1 MNKRLQAI
9 LDLLQQSGSLT
20 PEEKKSLADAV
31 KESDKEITIT
41 EFKLE
46 RTEKVKRT
54 TAILL
59 EETIAELEQKRKSV
73 ETQNRELEIEA
84 ALERVRS
91 RSIAMRQ
98 SSELGDLS
106 FELVK
111 QVQALGISTWHCA
124 FNIYDEDQESST
136 EWGSNANG
144 SYPIYKTPREGIFRR
159 YYDIGQSGETLHVEV
174 IGEDKCADHYA
185 YLCTLPGVGETLV
198 KVRDSGISFPKSQID
213 HVAYFKY
220 GYLLFITF
228 EPAPEAHDVFKRFAK
243 VFEQTYTRFLDLQ
256 KAEAQA
262 RESQIQLALE
272 RVRARTMAMQKSIEL
287 PEAAN
292 LLFQQVQTLGMP
304 AWSAGYCIWDED
316 KQAITLWMSSEGV
329 LQPPFRAPLTEDP
342 SFIHFR
348 EAYEQGETFFVDEI
362 GGEELVRHYKY
373 MRTLPVVGEILDS
386 IIEAG
391 HPLPTFQIFHLA
403 YFSQGFLLFITYE
416 PVPEA
421 HDIFKRFAK
430 VFEQTYTRFLDLL
443 KVEAQV
449 KEAQVEA
456 ALERVRAKTM
466 AMHKSE
472 QLAEVAT
479 VLFEQFNLLGEIPDR
494 VSIGIIKEEAQR
506 IEWWVTNQRGGQ
518 LNHAF
523 NSSMHEYTM
532 TAKIFAAWKNGDSS
546 IVIDL
551 TGKELDDWIGY
562 VQETLKLEVDAS
574 NIKGRRIHQGAYF
587 SQGILLLTTNTPLGI
602 EVLQLLERFARVF
615 NQTYTRFLDLQK
627 AEAQAR
633 EAKIEAGLERVRSR
647 AMAMQTSEELNAL
660 IGTVFTEL
668 TKLDLVLTRCVI
680 MTYDQKTNDARWW
693 MANSEAPE
701 QPMNFYVQ
709 YHEHPPNLAYFSAW
723 RERTVKWIYT
733 LSGKVKKEWD
743 DFIFRETELKLLP
756 DFVIAGMKAPDRVFL
771 NASFYNSGNL
781 TLASLEPLSDE
792 HFDILIRFAKVFDL
806 TYTRFNDLKQ
816 AEAQA
821 REAKIEA
828 ALERVRSRT
837 MAMQRSEELVDVAS
851 ILFQQVKA
859 LGVPQWNCGLNI
871 WEIGDKEFTF
881 YPGTPDGIL
890 SPKPCKI
897 PLTEHPVFISFDE
910 SRKRGDEFF
919 VYEKEGEYQAG
930 HYRYMLSLSGVGDLL
945 QSMLDAGFQFPTY
958 QIDHVVNF
966 SHGNLIFITYEHFPE
981 MHDVFKRFG
990 KVFEQTY
997 TRFLDLQKAEAQ
1009 AREAQIESAL
1019 EKVRSRSL
1027 AMHKSDEV
1035 GFVVD
1040 ELFLR
1045 MKDLEIGFDSVNILE
1060 FTDDAFQV
1068 WAAYKPGK
1076 FTVTKIP
1083 FSKSDIPYVRS
1094 AVEAKNSGLKFFTH
1108 QYSFEEKN
1116 QFLNY
1121 LFDETHFKN
1130 LPDERKQFLLACPC
1144 YTVSIG
1150 FAKTTAIQLQSYS
1163 RAAFSESENNI
1174 LNRFVNVFEQAYTRF
1189 LDLQQAEGQA
1199 REAQIQLAL
1208 ERVRARTM
1216 AMQHSNELRDA
1227 ASVLFQQVK
1236 ELGIDAWTCGFSIWN
1251 EDRKTPTAWLSRGV
1265 IQPPFK
1271 TPLTEN
1277 ETLMHFYEAAQR
1289 GESLFVEE
1297 VGGETL
1303 IELYRYLGTLLVSE
1317 GKSGEIRK
1325 PGYSPPTS
1333 QVNHVAYFS
1342 YGYLLFIT
1350 YKQYPEAH
1358 DIFKRFAKVFEQTYT
1373 RFLDLQKAEAQT
1385 REAQIEVSLERV
1397 RSKAMAMHKSE
1408 DLSAA
1413 VAVVF
1418 DELDKLDLGMS
1429 RCGIG
1434 ILNKEK
1440 RNADV
1445 WTTSKSEG
1453 QNTVDVSGD
1462 ESMDIHPLLQK
1473 AFEAWVRQEDFT
1485 YVLQGEDLA
1494 DYYRALQHTN
1504 FRLPEFE
1511 AMVKNAEMLH
1521 HFYHVSF
1528 EAGALYAFR
1537 EHPFTDEA
1545 KNVMKRFANVF
1556 SLTYKRFQ
1564 DILKAEAQAREAKI
1578 EAVLER
1584 VRSRTMAMHKSEEL
1598 TDVAGLLFEQ
1608 VSALDIKT
1616 WTAGFNVWSEDNNSY
1631 VDYITSPQGGFIE
1644 PYTVYTDRAEALT
1657 DISNARKSGVEFD
1670 VQYVE
1675 GEKIKQLYLALTK
1688 LDKEAFEIMLQD
1700 GVRFPSHQYEHF
1712 VFGSKVSLMFITYEP
1727 VPEAHDIF
1735 KRLGKV
1741 FEQTYTRFLDLR
1753 KAEAQARE
1761 SQIEAALERTRTQ
1774 SMLMQHSVQLD
1785 DTLRVFHEQVLLLG
1799 IKSAFSF
1806 LWLPD
1811 EKNDRHIFWAVW
1823 AENSSSEQVKKDS
1836 TVFKSKAINYPL
1848 DRNEPATAQC
1858 LVDWNSDQ
1866 PVHSY
1871 HVRPA
1876 DVENYFSVWK
1886 ELLDGVEKLKAEYF
1900 QGGLY
1905 YVEAFMKYGCFG
1917 VMIEGEMPEDEKKTL
1932 GRLAIEFERAYTRFL
1947 DLQKAEA
1954 QAREATI
1961 EASLEKVRGK
1971 AMAMHN
1977 SNDLSVTASMVFTE
1991 LRKLGINPFRC
2002 GVSLQTKES
2011 RKNLLYYSIPS
2022 AEGDTLSLAGSALL
2036 SGHPVLSAIYDN
2048 WVRGEDYFP
2057 VLKGESLI
2065 NYYQTLKQVGFDVPV
2080 LPSGHEQYGYYL
2092 AFSEGVFYGWSEK
2105 PYTDDELKILHRFK
2119 VIIDLTFRRYMELQK
2134 SEENTTE
2141 AIRQASLDRVR
2152 AEIASMRTTNDL
2164 DRITPLIW
2172 KELNILSIPFVRCG
2186 VFIMDEVQRQMHTF
2200 LSTPEGEAIAAFN
2213 LPYETPGNVG
2223 DILSHWQHKQM
2234 YISHWDE
2241 MAFSELGELLLQQGA
2256 IPSKEVYMSTVPPGG
2271 IHLHC
2276 LPFMQGMLYVG
2287 NTTQLQESDIHLI
2300 QSVADAFSTA
2310 YARYEDFNK
2319 LESAK
2324 AQIEKTLTDLKQTQT
2339 LLVQS
2344 EKMASLGELTAGIA
2358 HEIQNPLNFVNNFS
2372 EVSNELLEEM
2382 KEEIQKGNF
2391 DQVQSITNNI
2401 KQNLEKILHHGKR
2414 ADGIVKG
2421 MLQHSRS
2428 SSGVKEPTDINAL
2441 ADEYLRLAYHGF
2453 RAKDKSFNAS
2463 TITDLD
2469 KSIGKIN
2476 VVPQDIGRVV
2486 LNLITNAFYT
2496 VTEKQKQTNTEYRPT
2511 VHLSTKRHDD
2521 CVLISVKD
2529 NGNGIPKQIREK
2541 IFQPFFTTKPTGQG
2555 TGLGLSLSYDIV
2567 KAHGGELK
2575 VETKESEGSEFVL
2588 QLPLS

>member
-185 YLCTLPGVGETLV
+185 YLCTLAGVGETLV
-198 KVRDSGISFPKSQID
+198 KLRDSGISFPKSQID

-228 EPAPEAHDVFKRFAK
+228 EPAPEAHD
-243 VFEQTYTRFLDLQ
+243 
-256 KAEAQA
+256 
-262 RESQIQLALE
+262 
-272 RVRARTMAMQKSIEL
+272 
-287 PEAAN
+287 
-292 LLFQQVQTLGMP
+292 
-304 AWSAGYCIWDED
+304 
-316 KQAITLWMSSEGV
+316 
-329 LQPPFRAPLTEDP
+329 
-342 SFIHFR
+342 
-348 EAYEQGETFFVDEI
+348 
-362 GGEELVRHYKY
+362 
-373 MRTLPVVGEILDS
+373 
-386 IIEAG
+386 
-391 HPLPTFQIFHLA
+391 
-403 YFSQGFLLFITYE
+403 
-416 PVPEA
+416 
-421 HDIFKRFAK
+421 IFKRFAK
-430 VFEQTYTRFLDLL
+430 VFE
-443 KVEAQV
+443 
-449 KEAQVEA
+449 
-456 ALERVRAKTM
+456 
-466 AMHKSE
+466 
-472 QLAEVAT
+472 
-479 VLFEQFNLLGEIPDR
+479 
-494 VSIGIIKEEAQR
+494 
-506 IEWWVTNQRGGQ
+506 
-518 LNHAF
+518 
-523 NSSMHEYTM
+523 
-532 TAKIFAAWKNGDSS
+532 
-546 IVIDL
+546 
-551 TGKELDDWIGY
+551 
-562 VQETLKLEVDAS
+562 
-574 NIKGRRIHQGAYF
+574 
-587 SQGILLLTTNTPLGI
+587 
-602 EVLQLLERFARVF
+602 
-615 NQTYTRFLDLQK
+615 QTYTRFLDLQK

-723 RERTVKWIYT
+723 RERTVKWIYP
-733 LSGKVKKEWD
+733 LEGKVKKEWY
-743 DFIFRETELKLLP
+743 DFIFRETELRLLP
-756 DFVIAGMKAPDRVFL
+756 DFVIAGMKAPDRVYL

-871 WEIGDKEFTF
+871 WEIGDKEFTY
-881 YPGTPDGIL
+881 YPGSPDGKIL
-890 SPKPCKI
+890 PTPCKI

-910 SRKRGDEFF
+910 SRKRGDELY
-919 VYEKEGEYQAG
+919 VYEKGGEYQAG
-930 HYRYMLSLSGVGDLL
+930 HYRYMLSLRGVGDLL
-945 QSMLDAGFQFPTY
+945 QSMLDAGFQLPTF

-966 SHGNLIFITYEHFPE
+966 SHGNLLFITYEQFPE

-990 KVFEQTY
+990 RVFEQTYTRFIDLQKAEAQAREAKIETALERVRSKTMAMHHSEELKEVISVTFEQLKSLNIVIDSCIITLFIEGSDDLNNWVTSAEQKYPQRVRIPYFKHPLFDKIAQAKKKPGSHFTLKLSREENQRFYKHILEKSEFGKIINEDRRKMVMNADSNIMSFANFKHTGLRIGNFHNYTYTHEENNTIHRFANVFEQTY

-1009 AREAQIESAL
+1009 AREAQIEAAL

-1060 FTDDAFQV
+1060 FTEDAFQV

-1094 AVEAKNSGLKFFTH
+1094 AIEAKNSGRKLFTH
-1108 QYSFEEKN
+1108 QYTFEEKN
-1116 QFLNY
+1116 LFLNY

-1130 LPDERKQFLLACPC
+1130 LPDERKQFLLQCPC

-1150 FAKTTAIQLQSYS
+1150 FAKSAAIQLQSYS

-1174 LNRFVNVFEQAYTRF
+1174 LKRFVNVFEQAYTRF

-1236 ELGIDAWTCGFSIWN
+1236 ELGIDAWTCGFSIWD

-1265 IQPPFK
+1265 MQPPFK

-1277 ETLMHFYEAAQR
+1277 QTLMHFYEAAQR
-1289 GESLFVEE
+1289 GESLFVEQ
-1297 VGGETL
+1297 VSGETL
-1303 IELYRYLGTLLVSE
+1303 TELYRYLGTLLVAE
-1317 GKSGEIRK
+1317 GISDEIRK

-1373 RFLDLQKAEAQT
+1373 RYLDLKKAEAQAREAKIEAGLERVRSRAMAMQTSEELNALIGTVFTELTKLDLVLTRCVIMTYDQKTNDARWWMANSEAPEQPMNFYVQYHEHPPNLAYFSAWRERTVKWIYPLEGKVKKEWDDFIFSETELRLLPDFVIAGMKAPDRVYLNASFYNSGNLTLASLEPLSDEHFDILIRFAKVFDLTYTRFNDLKQAEAQAREAKIETALERVRSRTMAMQHSGELTEISFLLIKQVLGLGIKTWGCAFNIFDEDQPSSTEWFSNEQGYKSTYKIPREGVFLRYYEAALRGASLHVEEFTGDACIEHYKYLSTLPGLEDEMKIYAEHGVPLPTSQFDNVTYFKYGYLLFVTYEDVPEAHDTFKRFAKVFEQTYTRFLDLQKAEAQT
-1385 REAQIEVSLERV
+1385 RESQIEVSLERV

-1408 DLSAA
+1408 DLTAA

-1418 DELDKLDLGMS
+1418 DELEKLNLGMS

-1440 RNADV
+1440 RTSDV

-1453 QNTVDVSGD
+1453 ENMVHVSGD

-1473 AFEAWVRQEDFT
+1473 AFDAWLRQEDFT
-1485 YVLQGEDLA
+1485 YFLQGEDLA

-1504 FRLPEFE
+1504 FRLPESE
-1511 AMVKNAEMLH
+1511 TMVKNAETLQQH
-1521 HFYHVSF
+1521 YYVATFP
-1528 EAGALYAFR
+1528 AGALFAFR
-1537 EHPFTDEA
+1537 ENPFADEA
-1545 KNVMKRFANVF
+1545 KTVVKRFANVF
-1556 SLTYKRFQ
+1556 NLTYKRFQ
-1564 DILKAEAQAREAKI
+1564 DI
-1578 EAVLER
+1578 
-1584 VRSRTMAMHKSEEL
+1584 
-1598 TDVAGLLFEQ
+1598 
-1608 VSALDIKT
+1608 
-1616 WTAGFNVWSEDNNSY
+1616 
-1631 VDYITSPQGGFIE
+1631 
-1644 PYTVYTDRAEALT
+1644 
-1657 DISNARKSGVEFD
+1657 
-1670 VQYVE
+1670 
-1675 GEKIKQLYLALTK
+1675 
-1688 LDKEAFEIMLQD
+1688 
-1700 GVRFPSHQYEHF
+1700 
-1712 VFGSKVSLMFITYEP
+1712 
-1727 VPEAHDIF
+1727 
-1735 KRLGKV
+1735 
-1741 FEQTYTRFLDLR
+1741 
-1753 KAEAQARE
+1753 
-1761 SQIEAALERTRTQ
+1761 
-1774 SMLMQHSVQLD
+1774 
-1785 DTLRVFHEQVLLLG
+1785 
-1799 IKSAFSF
+1799 
-1806 LWLPD
+1806 
-1811 EKNDRHIFWAVW
+1811 
-1823 AENSSSEQVKKDS
+1823 
-1836 TVFKSKAINYPL
+1836 
-1848 DRNEPATAQC
+1848 
-1858 LVDWNSDQ
+1858 
-1866 PVHSY
+1866 
-1871 HVRPA
+1871 
-1876 DVENYFSVWK
+1876 
-1886 ELLDGVEKLKAEYF
+1886 
-1900 QGGLY
+1900 
-1905 YVEAFMKYGCFG
+1905 
-1917 VMIEGEMPEDEKKTL
+1917 
-1932 GRLAIEFERAYTRFL
+1932 
-1947 DLQKAEA
+1947 QKAET

-1977 SNDLSVTASMVFTE
+1977 SNDLTATASLVFTE
-1991 LRKLGINPFRC
+1991 LRKLGIDSFRS
-2002 GVSLQTKES
+2002 GVGLLTRENRNVKLYSATSSEEGGSFSLVGWAV
-2011 RKNLLYYSIPS
+2011 L
-2022 AEGDTLSLAGSALL
+2022 DH
-2036 SGHPVLSAIYDN
+2036 HPVLSKTYDSWIN
-2048 WVRGEDYFP
+2048 NEDYYP
-2057 VLKGESLI
+2057 VLKGEILKS
-2065 NYYQTLKQVGFDVPV
+2065 YYENILATFTVP
-2080 LPSGHEQYGYYL
+2080 LEQSEGYEQYGYFL
-2092 AFSEGVFYGWSEK
+2092 PFSEGLFYGWSEK
-2105 PYTDDELKILHRFK
+2105 PYTETEIKILHRFRGI
-2119 VIIDLTFRRYMELQK
+2119 VDLTFRRYMELEK
-2134 SEENTTE
+2134 SESIAKE

-2186 VFIMDEVQRQMHTF
+2186 VFIMDDFQQQMHTF
-2200 LSTPEGEAIAAFN
+2200 LSTPEGEAIAAFH
-2213 LPYETPGNVG
+2213 LPYETPGNTG
-2223 DILSHWQHKQM
+2223 EILSHWRNKQM

-2241 MAFSELGELLLQQGA
+2241 TAFSDLGEQLVKQGA
-2256 IPSKEVYMSTVPPGG
+2256 IPSKDVYMSTIPSEG

-2276 LPFMQGMLYVG
+2276 LPFLQGMLYVG
-2287 NTTQLQESDIHLI
+2287 NTTQLKEDDIHLI

-2324 AQIEKTLTDLKQTQT
+2324 AQIEKTLTDLKQTQN

-2382 KEEIQKGNF
+2382 KDEIEKGNY
-2391 DQVQSITNNI
+2391 DEVEAITNNI

-2463 TITDLD
+2463 TNTDLD

-2486 LNLITNAFYT
+2486 LNLITNAFYA
-2496 VTEKQKQTNTEYRPT
+2496 VTEKQKKTTAEYQPT
-2511 VHLSTKRHDD
+2511 VFLSTKRRDD
-2521 CVLISVKD
+2521 YVLISVKD
-2529 NGNGIPKQIREK
+2529 NGNGIPEQIREK

-2567 KAHGGELK
+2567 KAHGGELR
-2575 VETKESEGSEFVL
+2575 VDTKESEGSEFVL